1 MSEVQIF
8 EHDDFILGPDLPVS
22 TTGILSADM
31 NAERLTPLM
40 VSADG
45 SLAAW
50 DGTPGT
56 AVGLTA
62 LATDAAA
69 GDALSYYMKGG
80 FRASQVAWPKVTQS
94 DGGADGGEAKVSER
108 ELTEAEKNTAFAG
121 TAIHLG

>member
-45 SLAAW
+45 TLAAW
-50 DGTPGT
+50 DGTQGT

-62 LATDAAA
+62 TATDAAA
-69 GDALSYYMKGG
+69 GDAVCYYIKGG
-80 FRASQVAWPKVTQS
+80 FRASAVAWPQAA
-94 DGGADGGEAKVSER
+94 GAADGDPAR
-108 ELTEAEKNTAFAG
+108 DLTEAEKSTAFAG

>member
-8 EHDDFILGPDLPVS
+8 VHDDFILGPDLPVS

-45 SLAAW
+45 TLAAW
-50 DGTPGT
+50 DGTQGR
-56 AVGLTA
+56 AIGLTA
-62 LATDAAA
+62 TAIAAVA
-69 GDALSYYMKGG
+69 GDVVSYYIKGG
-80 FRASQVAWPKVTQS
+80 FRASQVAWPKMTQS
-94 DGGADGGEAKVSER
+94 DGGADGGEAKASER
-108 ELTEAEKNTAFAG
+108 ELTEAEKSTAFAG